1 MIAQWAQQQGKI
13 AVVSAAFESGLSLS
27 AYIQLSSYFELQSA
41 KICKLMN
48 KQLVPSVAHG
58 LGTYRWLKED
68 VTFEPLSSNRNQYS
82 GFIEASVVDSD
93 QILKKCQINQDTI
106 IRDFSVEQV
115 YSYQLTMDSDGFSCL
130 LNVHEIGASI
140 EVSTRIS

>member
-1 MIAQWAQQQGKI
+1 M

-41 KICKLMN
+41 EICKLMN

-68 VTFEPLSSNRNQYS
+68 VTFEPLSINRSQDS
-82 GFIEASVVDSD
+82 GFIEASVVDAD
-93 QILKKCQINQDTI
+93 RILQKFQINRDTI
-106 IRDFSVEQV
+106 IRIFSEEQV
-115 YSYQLTMDSDGFSCL
+115 YTHQLAVDSDGFSCL

-140 EVSTRIS
+140 EVSTGISQYSCNFIIFPS

>member
-68 VTFEPLSSNRNQYS
+68 VTFEPLSINRNQYS

-140 EVSTRIS
+140 EVSTSIS

>member
-68 VTFEPLSSNRNQYS
+68 VTFEPLSINRNQYS

-93 QILKKCQINQDTI
+93 QILKKCQIKQDTI

-130 LNVHEIGASI
+130 LNVHEIGGSI
-140 EVSTRIS
+140 EVSTSIS